1 MRILKSLV
9 NGIGALPVDFK
20 GAING
25 RPFIIKVQFK
35 IDGSA
40 AAQIWSDQKVILE
53 VEGVTGEQNRLS
65 EKFLEFASKDED
77 EQEFYK
83 KTAKDFIAQLHKEVK
98 DYNRKKG
105 IRKKAIKSEK
115 PVQLPPSGYY
125 LFIPPAEGQEEN
137 WFLKKGLKAV
147 DIKGFPKG
155 RFVVGN
161 IAGQGKYVFDTV
173 HGFSVMPVNFGLD
186 EVVERINQGL
196 SKQDDP
202 EKFLADHAAKVTEMK
217 KKMGTWKPKPSLTAS
232 KSTTRKNRSTT
243 TKKAASRPTAKK
255 VTIKKATPKKATAKK
270 ATAKKVAIKT
280 EAKERQTGSSNL
292 EYDRKRSA
300 KRPGKRRSESGTIY
314 YEYRKNMSDKSGS
327 NI

>member
-20 GAING
+20 GAINKK
-25 RPFIIKVQFK
+25 PFIIKVQFK

-137 WFLKKGLKAV
+137 WFLKKGLKSIDV
-147 DIKGFPKG
+147 KGFPKG

-217 KKMGTWKPKPSLTAS
+217 KKMGTWKPKPSLSAS
-232 KSTTRKNRSTT
+232 KSTT
-243 TKKAASRPTAKK
+243 TKKAASKPTAKR
-255 VTIKKATPKKATAKK
+255 VAMKKATPKKVTAKK
-270 ATAKKVAIKT
+270 ATAKKVAMKKT
-280 EAKERQTGSSNL
+280 SSERQYGSSNL

-300 KRPGKRRSESGTIY
+300 KRPGKRRSASGIIY
-314 YEYRKNMSDKSGS
+314 YEYRKNKSDKSGS